1 MMAIGKGQG
10 MAAQFQGLKFALEY
24 PHSVGV
30 YEKYEDAQKAV
41 DYLSDQMFPVENLAI
56 VGTDL
61 KLVERVTGR
70 KNWGSVLSQSVLTGI
85 RTGLLVGILLVLFS
99 PEGQFLPMMMVA
111 LGIAIVL
118 NVIFGAVI
126 YATSGGR
133 RDFNSVRTTI
143 PSKYEILCEH
153 THVMKAREMLQGMP
167 GVRAAAFE

>member
-1 MMAIGKGQG
+1 
-10 MAAQFQGLKFALEY
+10 MAAQFQGLSFELEY

-41 DYLSDQMFPVENLAI
+41 DFLADQKFPVENLAI

-70 KNWGSVLSQSVLTGI
+70 KNWRSVISQSILTGI
-85 RTGLLVGILLVLFS
+85 STGLLVGILLALFS
-99 PEGQFLPMMMVA
+99 PQGQFWSMLLVA
-111 LGIAIVL
+111 LAIAIVL

-126 YATSGGR
+126 YAMSGGR

-153 THVMKAREMLQGMP
+153 KHVAHARELLLGMP
-167 GVRAAAFE
+167 GARAAAFE

>member
-1 MMAIGKGQG
+1 
-10 MAAQFQGLKFALEY
+10 MAAQFQGLKFELEY
-24 PHSVGV
+24 PHSLGI
-30 YEKYEDAQKAV
+30 YEKYDEAQKAV
-41 DYLSDQMFPVENLAI
+41 DYLADQKFPVENLAI

-85 RTGLLVGILLVLFS
+85 STGLLVGILLSLFS
-99 PEGQFLPMMMVA
+99 PDGQFWTMLLVA
-111 LGIAIVL
+111 IGIAIVL

-143 PSKYEILCEH
+143 PSKFEILCEH
-153 THVMKAREMLQGMP
+153 KHVARARELLLGMP
-167 GVRAAAFE
+167 GARAAAFE

>member
-1 MMAIGKGQG
+1 
-10 MAAQFQGLKFALEY
+10 MAAQFQGLKFELEY

-30 YEKYEDAQKAV
+30 YDQYEDAQKAV
-41 DYLSDQMFPVENLAI
+41 DFLADQKFPVENLAI

-70 KNWGSVLSQSVLTGI
+70 KNWGSVLTQSVLTGI
-85 RTGLLVGILLVLFS
+85 STGLLVGILVALFS
-99 PEGQFLPMMMVA
+99 PEGQFLPMLLVA

-118 NVIFGAVI
+118 NVIFGAAI
-126 YATSGGR
+126 YAMSGGR

-153 THVMKAREMLQGMP
+153 KHAAQAREKLLGMP
-167 GVRAAAFE
+167 GARATLFE